1 MTEKRFVLQDLDI
14 LCRVL
19 DDGKPI
25 NGIETVHL
33 LNKFYEENEELK
45 EKLESLNEIINN
57 QIYEVKH
64 THKNCKNVGIAEL
77 KKLKKV
83 LICNSIID
91 GDVE

>member
-57 QIYEVKH
+57 QIYEV
-64 THKNCKNVGIAEL
+64 V
-77 KKLKKV
+77 
-83 LICNSIID
+83 
-91 GDVE
+91 